1 MRGTAALEAL
11 RALLSDPRQPAEVRA
26 RGIDALADMGLAAE
40 PALPELLAH
49 LSDEVEDVRRRA
61 AEAIGLAGQAA
72 GDDVAYELA
81 TRLAVLLEEDG
92 SAEVRREAA
101 FSLGR
106 LASDGE
112 GVVDALRV
120 SRTIIAGI

>member
-1 MRGTAALEAL
+1 M
-11 RALLSDPRQPAEVRA
+11 
-26 RGIDALADMGLAAE
+26 
-40 PALPELLAH
+40 
-49 LSDEVEDVRRRA
+49 
-61 AEAIGLAGQAA
+61 
-72 GDDVAYELA
+72 
-81 TRLAVLLEEDG
+81 LLEEDG

-120 SRTIIAGI
+120 SRTIIVNIWVPFFQECQQ